1 MENSTVTKI
10 KDFMF
15 GSGALKKANQ
25 TTMPNNAPGG
35 QPVNSD
41 TSYIQKIVNQRMKE
55 KMAPK
60 TNPLANEIKKTP
72 AKKTPANCDP
82 YCKK

>member
-1 MENSTVTKI
+1 MVNKI
-10 KDFMF
+10 KDFVF
-15 GSGALKKANQ
+15 GSGALKKAAG

-35 QPVNSD
+35 APVSTD
-41 TSYIQKIVNQRMKE
+41 TSYIQKVVNERMKE

-60 TNPLANEIKKTP
+60 PNPLANEIKKAP
-72 AKKTPANCDP
+72 LKKTPANCDP